1 MPEIAWPTPYLD
13 VASALAIGALIGFER
28 EKHKA
33 DEHLQGAL
41 GLRSFIIAALAGAVG
56 ALMTRAIDSP
66 WPLVAVLL
74 AVSGVVV
81 ASYVVEVSLDPRK
94 SGATTELAAVATTA
108 LAALAVLGHRD
119 MAVPL
124 AVACAAALAFKKP
137 LRRVVKGFD
146 KADLLGMMKLLI
158 ASFIV
163 LPLLPDRTLDP
174 FDALNPY
181 RLWLLVIL
189 ITALGLVGYVAV
201 RRFGARTGTL
211 MTAVAGALV
220 SSTAVTLS
228 LARHAAAVDG
238 NAVRPAAGGILIG
251 WSVMAGRIAVL
262 LVAVNP
268 SLLVLLWPVLLAL
281 ILPAMAGAAWLLLRP
296 TGAAAPAAAPVGD
309 GMGSEGVA
317 SDGGAGDGG
326 AGDGAARVS
335 AAVANPFSLGPA
347 IRFAGLMAV
356 IMFASALAERYLA
369 PEALVAVGAL
379 SGLADVDAI
388 TVSMAER
395 SLAEAARL
403 DVAAA
408 AIVAAALV
416 NTGVKYGLAATAGGR
431 VMAGLLAPATA
442 VSLLAALAAAWLRL

>member
-1 MPEIAWPTPYLD
+1 MPELAWPTPYLD

-201 RRFGARTGTL
+201 RRFGTRTGTL

-238 NAVRPAAGGILIG
+238 NAVRSAAGGILIG

-296 TGAAAPAAAPVGD
+296 TGAVATAAAPVGD
-309 GMGSEGVA
+309 VMASDGAASDGVA
-317 SDGGAGDGG
+317 SDGRGG
-326 AGDGAARVS
+326 NGAARVS

-356 IMFASALAERYLA
+356 IMLASALAERYLA

-431 VMAGLLAPATA
+431 VMARLLAPATA

>member
-1 MPEIAWPTPYLD
+1 MPELAWPTPYLD

-28 EKHKA
+28 EKHKS
-33 DEHLQGAL
+33 DEHLHGAL
-41 GLRSFIIAALAGAVG
+41 GLRSFVIAALAGAVG

-81 ASYVVEVSLDPRK
+81 ASYVVEVTLDPNK

-296 TGAAAPAAAPVGD
+296 TGAATPVAAPVGD
-309 GMGSEGVA
+309 GMA
-317 SDGGAGDGG
+317 SDGG

-431 VMAGLLAPATA
+431 VMARLLAPATA